1 MRHAEDADQ
10 KHHDDGGERDRQQDR
25 EYCHLRRSYRPHR
38 AVASPPVAV
47 RRRRLHSSC
56 FETLAEPVLGP
67 ASPFETALRASS
79 EFVNLF
85 DFLRSEEHTS
95 ELQSLMRISYAVF
108 CFKNKKT

>member
-38 AVASPPVAV
+38 AVARPPVAV

-67 ASPFETALRASS
+67 ASPFETALRAS
-79 EFVNLF
+79 
-85 DFLRSEEHTS
+85 RSEEHTA

-108 CFKNKKT
+108 CLKTKKKKKH